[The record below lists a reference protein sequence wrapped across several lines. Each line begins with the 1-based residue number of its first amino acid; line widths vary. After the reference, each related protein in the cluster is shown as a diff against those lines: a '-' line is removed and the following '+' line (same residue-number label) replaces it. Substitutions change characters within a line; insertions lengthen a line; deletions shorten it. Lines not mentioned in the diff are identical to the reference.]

1 MKECLQAIFTNEQGE
16 QKTIDYP
23 LETMGAA
30 LKNFQTIEDYLLLD
44 YSTHRAKRT
53 PGGAIAAGH
62 WLIKLSI
69 AIYSEEPEK
78 WAYLFADG
86 WDGNFTYDPKLIN

>member
-1 MKECLQAIFTNEQGE
+1 MKECLQAIFTNEQGG
-16 QKTIDYP
+16 QIVIDYP
-23 LETMGAA
+23 LEMMGKA
-30 LKNFQTIEDYLLLD
+30 LKNSQTIEDYLLLD

-62 WLIKLSI
+62 WLLKISI
-69 AIYSEEPEK
+69 CIFSEEPDK

-86 WDGNFTYDPKLIN
+86 WNGKFTYDPKLIN